1 MPRQNIYMK
10 QKTLDGIRELV
21 DRRHAEGATSADA
34 NISSISAELIE
45 IGLRIMLRA
54 NDTKEEETA
63 FDERIYQRAV
73 LEECVKAR
81 QASQEIFRMMYDLA
95 EIKGDTRHNFSETVQ
110 ILKQKAG
117 ERVNSILPEE
127 E

>member
-1 MPRQNIYMK
+1 MPRQNVYMK

-21 DRRHAEGATSADA
+21 DKRLAEGATSADA
-34 NISSISAELIE
+34 NISSMCSELIE
-45 IGLRIMLRA
+45 IGLRIMLHA
-54 NDTKEEETA
+54 KDHQEDEND

-81 QASQEIFRMMYDLA
+81 QASQEVFRMMYDLT